1 MEWQTARLAEGEA
14 WHIVCFYKK
23 RAQVTLPGEL
33 LPLEATVLIKKI
45 IRIYSDMKSKISGIC
60 HNELL
65 GGVVVVLI
73 FFLLLLNA
81 CASNEARTQAILLEH
96 AAPAR
101 QTQADN
107 LNSLLAQKNMQ
118 LPRPAASADYEI
130 GPEDLLEISV
140 FQADEL
146 KTAVRVSANG
156 YIKMNLVGEVKTEGL
171 SVAQLEDVI
180 ANKLRKY
187 MKEPMVSVFV
197 KEYRAQQISVLGSV
211 KNPQVFYVT
220 GQKYLID
227 MISMAG
233 GLSPDAG
240 NLCIVQTEGQQ
251 KGERMKIVID
261 LDRLLVDGR
270 ADLNIPVHSGDI
282 VQIPKSGIFFVDG
295 AVRNPGEYPIRAGT
309 TITQAISMAKGLD
322 YTALHSDIKIY
333 RDTGQTARE
342 VITTDYDDILAGK
355 TPDVALKDKDIIIV
369 GASGFKSF
377 VRALTGITFYG
388 AGFGTGIRP
397 PAQ

>member
-1 MEWQTARLAEGEA
+1 LRT
-14 WHIVCFYKK
+14 K
-23 RAQVTLPGEL
+23 PL
-33 LPLEATVLIKKI
+33 LLKGTVYIPL
-45 IRIYSDMKSKISGIC
+45 RYNDMKQTFLGIFR
-60 HNELL
+60 NELL
-65 GGVVVVLI
+65 GGLVVVLI
-73 FFLLLLNA
+73 FLVLLLSS

-107 LNSLLAQKNMQ
+107 LNSRLAQQNLQ
-118 LPRPAASADYEI
+118 PPRPAASADYQI
-130 GPEDLLEISV
+130 GPEDLLDISV

-146 KTAVRVSANG
+146 KTEVRVSANG
-156 YIKMNLVGEVKTEGL
+156 YIKMNLVNEVKAEGL

-187 MKEPMVSVFV
+187 MKEPMVSVFI

-233 GLSPDAG
+233 GLSQDAG
-240 NLCIVQTEGQQ
+240 NLCIVQTEGEQT
-251 KGERMKIVID
+251 GERMKIVVD

-282 VQIPKSGIFFVDG
+282 VQIPKSGVFFVDG
-295 AVRNPGEYPIRAGT
+295 AVRNPGEYPIRAST

-333 RDTGQTARE
+333 RDTGQTTRE
-342 VITTDYDDILAGK
+342 VIKADYDDILAGK

-369 GASGFKSF
+369 GASGFKTF

-388 AGFGTGIRP
+388 SGFGTGIK
-397 PAQ
+397 PAP

>member
-1 MEWQTARLAEGEA
+1 VRRQPLLLEG
-14 WHIVCFYKK
+14 
-23 RAQVTLPGEL
+23 TLF
-33 LPLEATVLIKKI
+33 IKTTI
-45 IRIYSDMKSKISGIC
+45 GYSDMKSTILGIFR
-60 HNELL
+60 NELV
-65 GGVVVVLI
+65 GGLVVVLI
-73 FFLLLLNA
+73 FLALLLSS
-81 CASNEARTQAILLEH
+81 CASNQARTQAILLEH
-96 AAPAR
+96 TAPAR

-107 LNSLLAQKNMQ
+107 LNSRLAQQNLQ
-118 LPRPAASADYEI
+118 PPRPAASADYQI
-130 GPEDLLEISV
+130 GPEDLLDISV

-146 KTAVRVSANG
+146 KTEVRVSANG
-156 YIKMNLVGEVKTEGL
+156 YIKMNLADEVKAEGL

-180 ANKLRKY
+180 AKKLRKY
-187 MKEPMVSVFV
+187 MKEPMVSVFI

-251 KGERMKIVID
+251 TGERMKIVID
-261 LDRLLVDGR
+261 LDQLLVDGK

-282 VQIPKSGIFFVDG
+282 VQIPKSGVFFVDG
-295 AVRNPGEYPIRAGT
+295 AVRSPGEYPIKAST
-309 TITQAISMAKGLD
+309 TITQAISLAKGLD
-322 YTALHSDIKIY
+322 YTALHSDIRIY
-333 RDTGQTARE
+333 RDTGQTTRQ

-369 GASGFKSF
+369 GASGFKTF

-388 AGFGTGIRP
+388 GGFGTGIRP
-397 PAQ
+397 PAP